1 MSHYD
6 IPDHFFEPKPFYRDR
21 PAAEAVLREI
31 KDHIKKTG
39 EPHTWRHH
47 THSKPVQNAR
57 IVYIGTFDLPK
68 SHQAPDR
75 HAPCPCCSP
84 RAPKYSRKGMIA
96 WFPDEHVIR
105 MIGPEC
111 FQTLNPDGH
120 WEAVETF
127 DREEGARRTIDY
139 LVGNLHL
146 SGKSIE
152 VLQNALPTLTAIDEV
167 HATLRSR
174 LTDIVRV
181 DLWRHVGRGSLK
193 VHVMSRRLRRTRA
206 GAEEAED
213 FLDERQFAEFP
224 GYKMFSPKTS
234 RLAGRAAGCGTRLGF
249 VNFGEELQERVLEM
263 NDEERAKAARIL
275 STGISTATRIFE
287 DAREVREG
295 FSGMGLATLKGW
307 TRHDGCPVKLYIN
320 GGENNFYIGLDE
332 RQEVRIELPPLF
344 WKALGELPKIATVG
358 TWSEN

>member
-193 VHVMSRRLRRTRA
+193 VHVMSRRLRRGPAPKRWKILWTSGSLPNSPAIKCLAQRLHDLQ
-206 GAEEAED
+206 AEQQA
-213 FLDERQFAEFP
+213 AAHV
-224 GYKMFSPKTS
+224 
-234 RLAGRAAGCGTRLGF
+234 LASS
-249 VNFGEELQERVLEM
+249 
-263 NDEERAKAARIL
+263 IL
-275 STGISTATRIFE
+275 
-287 DAREVREG
+287 VR
-295 FSGMGLATLKGW
+295 SC
-307 TRHDGCPVKLYIN
+307 RCVS
-320 GGENNFYIGLDE
+320 
-332 RQEVRIELPPLF
+332 
-344 WKALGELPKIATVG
+344 WK
-358 TWSEN
+358 